1 MAVNFSR
8 TTRSLAADGPGRA
21 LLIWVITLGLMALWL
36 AWFLLASVQ
45 VYAVSQQARLEV
57 EGAGRPVA
65 VPVAG
70 RLTATRLRIGQ
81 QVAAGEVLA
90 ELDAESARLRLKEEQ
105 ARLAARPGQIEA
117 LRREIAAEEDAATQ
131 ARGAA
136 ASAAREARARHGEA
150 ESTAAFAQENRRRLA
165 ELGAKG
171 RISEIELLRAGSE
184 ADKARAAAEALAME
198 AGRLDSEAQGR
209 GHLSRADVEALRREI
224 AMLEGEMV
232 SIQAVI
238 ARLEDEVEQH
248 RIRAPV
254 AGEIGEVAPLKA
266 GGVVNAGEVLATL
279 IPAGELRLVADF
291 DPATVLGR
299 VQPGQVGELRLD
311 AFAWT
316 QYGAIRARVVGV
328 GREIRNGRVR
338 VDLLP
343 DVAGHA
349 DIPLQHGLPGTVEIA
364 IERTTPALLV
374 LRAAGRMLARPAVTD
389 PQRGAGDAAAPAGG
403 PQG

>member
-1 MAVNFSR
+1 MAVDFSR
-8 TTRSLAADGPGRA
+8 TTRSLAADGPGQA
-21 LLIWVITLGLMALWL
+21 LLVWLITLGLLALWL
-36 AWFLLASVQ
+36 AWFLLARVQ
-45 VYAVSQQARLEV
+45 VFAVSQQARLEV

-65 VPVAG
+65 VSIAG
-70 RLTATRLRIGQ
+70 RLVSTRMRIGQ

-90 ELDAESARLRLKEEQ
+90 ERTPSPLGCDSRRNRRVWPPDPARSRPC
-105 ARLAARPGQIEA
+105 AARSRPKRRRPLRPGG
-117 LRREIAAEEDAATQ
+117 RRH
-131 ARGAA
+131 
-136 ASAAREARARHGEA
+136 AAREARARHVEA
-150 ESTAAFAQENRRRLA
+150 ETTAAFAQENRRRLA

-171 RISEIELLRAGSE
+171 RVSEIELLRAGSE

-209 GHLSRADVEALRREI
+209 GHLTRADVEALRREI

-238 ARLEDEVEQH
+238 ARLEEEVEQH

-374 LRAAGRMLARPAVTD
+374 LRAAGRMLARPAAAD
-389 PQRGAGDAAAPAGG
+389 PQGGAGDAAAPAAG

>member
-1 MAVNFSR
+1 
-8 TTRSLAADGPGRA
+8 
-21 LLIWVITLGLMALWL
+21 
-36 AWFLLASVQ
+36 
-45 VYAVSQQARLEV
+45 
-57 EGAGRPVA
+57 
-65 VPVAG
+65 
-70 RLTATRLRIGQ
+70 
-81 QVAAGEVLA
+81 
-90 ELDAESARLRLKEEQ
+90 
-105 ARLAARPGQIEA
+105 
-117 LRREIAAEEDAATQ
+117 
-131 ARGAA
+131 
-136 ASAAREARARHGEA
+136 
-150 ESTAAFAQENRRRLA
+150 
-165 ELGAKG
+165 
-171 RISEIELLRAGSE
+171 
-184 ADKARAAAEALAME
+184 
-198 AGRLDSEAQGR
+198 
-209 GHLSRADVEALRREI
+209 LRREI

-238 ARLEDEVEQH
+238 ARLEEEVEQH

-316 QYGAIRARVVGV
+316 QYGVIRARVVGV

-349 DIPLQHGLPGTVEIA
+349 NIPLQHGLPGTVEIA

-374 LRAAGRMLARPAVTD
+374 LRAAGRMLARPAATD
-389 PQRGAGDAAAPAGG
+389 PQGGAGDAAAPAAG